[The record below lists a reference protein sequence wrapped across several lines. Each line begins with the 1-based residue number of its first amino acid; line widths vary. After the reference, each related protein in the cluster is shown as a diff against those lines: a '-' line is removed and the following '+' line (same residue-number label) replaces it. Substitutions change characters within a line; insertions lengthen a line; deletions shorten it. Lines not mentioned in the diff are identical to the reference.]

1 MSKTAARILLLLAS
15 AALLAACG
23 IKGDLDRPPPLW
35 GGTTDTAPAEAPAG
49 DSDALDRPT
58 EPSLEDEE
66 DGPGYGVDVAD

>member
-1 MSKTAARILLLLAS
+1 MSKPAFRIVLLLTF
-15 AALLAACG
+15 AACLSACG

-35 GGTTDTAPAEAPAG
+35 GAKTDTAPATAPAG

-58 EPSLEDEE
+58 EPSLEDED